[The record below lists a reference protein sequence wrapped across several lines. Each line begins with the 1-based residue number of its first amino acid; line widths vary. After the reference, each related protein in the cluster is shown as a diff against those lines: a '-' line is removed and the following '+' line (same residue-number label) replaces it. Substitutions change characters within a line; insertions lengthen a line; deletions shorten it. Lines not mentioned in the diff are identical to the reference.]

1 MVQISIE
8 QNQGITQALKKAVG
22 GKVKSNISAAD
33 WQQAINM
40 AQEGKEKSIFKS
52 SDKDKNTNMSDVKDW
67 HQNFVVD
74 KQTIEIDQG
83 VFDKIKELLTGG
95 NSSAKTQ
102 NTDNPIDGGE
112 LPEVVVTGQNKSKLP
127 SIASTVEPPKLPD
140 KLNLHIDINSNQLT
154 ATDGKILER
163 SVNGKKQNIEITQ
176 DKDGNKVRYAV
187 NENGSRGEQLVEVSS
202 AGKNKYLTKS
212 QYDKQINEL
221 KAQINPSGPWPSDIK
236 IELIDIGNGPQP
248 IFKKNGKT
256 VSSSDLAQAIKT
268 TNQNQY
274 VDSNVKPKVNSEN
287 GSIPSVDDKYDM
299 A

>member
-8 QNQGITQALKKAVG
+8 QNKGITKALKKAVG

-52 SDKDKNTNMSDVKDW
+52 SSDKNKDISKVKDW
-67 HQNFVVD
+67 SQNFVVD
-74 KQTIEIDQG
+74 KQTIDIDQG

-95 NSSAKTQ
+95 NSSAQTQ
-102 NTDNPIDGGE
+102 NTDTPKDGGE
-112 LPEVVVTGQNKSKLP
+112 LAEVVVTGQNKSKP
-127 SIASTVEPPKLPD
+127 TSIASTIESPKLPD
-140 KLNLHIDINSNQLT
+140 KLNLPIDINSNQLT

-187 NENGSRGEQLVEVSS
+187 NENGSRGEELVEISS

-212 QYDKQINEL
+212 EYDKQINEL
-221 KAQINPSGPWPSDIK
+221 KAQINPSGPWPEDIK
-236 IELIDIGNGPQP
+236 IELIDNGSVQLP
-248 IFKKNGKT
+248 IFKKDGKT
-256 VSSSDLAQAIKT
+256 VSNSDLAQAIKT

-287 GSIPSVDDKYDM
+287 ASIPYVENNLDM